1 MSMTIR
7 VAPEKLKSQAAAIA
21 DTITSIEE
29 GYKKAEALALKYPAY
44 REGAA
49 CEHNRQ
55 ALSGLE
61 EQAADVLKELREK
74 PVRLLTMANIYEAAE
89 HENQEAGRKL
99 DRNIIS

>member
-7 VAPEKLKSQAAAIA
+7 VTPEKLKNQAAAIA
-21 DTITSIEE
+21 DTIRSIEE
-29 GYKKAEALALKYPAY
+29 EYKKAEALALKFPTYW
-44 REGAA
+44 EGAA

-55 ALSGLE
+55 ALSSLE
-61 EQAADVLKELREK
+61 EQAAGVLKELREK